1 MTCILSQ
8 FPLSNAWVAVSET
21 SFQIR
26 WVGWADWLISIVSST
41 CCCCCKSSSVF
52 NFVFTASSEWTFFKL
67 FPVLKFK
74 ISFLILFKIFEDL
87 HIWWFLILLTEA
99 WWIWLSLLLTKLHKN
114 LTWRTRIFLYLR
126 LRRKLMLNLWRY
138 LLVLHNLRNWFSST
152 LIFWELSNFIHL
164 SLCSQHFI
172 WQYLHFLW
180 LVTINAFNEFLISW
194 QSVAIVFKIAFL
206 LLSTH

>member
-41 CCCCCKSSSVF
+41 CCCSCKSSSVF

-67 FPVLKFK
+67 F
-74 ISFLILFKIFEDL
+74 

-126 LRRKLMLNLWRY
+126 LCRKLMLNLWRN

-180 LVTINAFNEFLISW
+180 LVTINAFNVFLISW
-194 QSVAIVFKIAFL
+194 QSIAIVFKIAFL